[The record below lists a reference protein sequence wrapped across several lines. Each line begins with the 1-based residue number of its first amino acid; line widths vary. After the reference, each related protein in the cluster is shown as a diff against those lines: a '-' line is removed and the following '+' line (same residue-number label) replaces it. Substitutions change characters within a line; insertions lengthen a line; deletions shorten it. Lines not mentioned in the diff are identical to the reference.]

1 LLLEESEQSEPASS
15 EELEWYRPVF
25 NVAAHYRWTAGLRLP
40 AAKHHVGGVDFLIAP
55 RAGNGAR
62 MLTAL
67 PPAFWS
73 RKTGAPAD
81 GVGILDVRTTIETH
95 DGALIYV
102 AYSGVGDLGPD
113 GHAKFLR
120 GELPAKLPLRTVPRM
135 QTAHPA
141 YEWVNRCQFLSI
153 GEADLGTF
161 V

>member
-1 LLLEESEQSEPASS
+1 MTATGLFDSNLEHIGIMRAQLQAPPEVIGPGPE
-15 EELEWYRPVF
+15 
-25 NVAAHYRWTAGLRLP
+25 GLRVNFYITGGEVTGPKLRGKVKP
-40 AAKHHVGGVDFLIAP
+40 VGADWFTI
-55 RAGNGAR
+55 R
-62 MLTAL
+62 
-67 PPAFWS
+67 
-73 RKTGAPAD
+73 AD

-135 QTAHPA
+135 QTAHSA

-161 V
+161 VVSYDVYAVR